1 MSWAF
6 LAVALVGACFTANAF
21 RSVKIEPFT
30 VPSFFA
36 GWLTSELPLHHI
48 AWQLGATVAF
58 GAFGAFHGWPGWA
71 GLGVAVVSW
80 CGLVIL
86 AVQAGRAGRV
96 VRAALDEGLGKDWS
110 DRRDPTLARTDD
122 TERAHLALV
131 IPAPRPGRAVERL
144 RDIDYWEDG
153 ARRHRL
159 DIYRPRRSVTRAP
172 VFLYLHGGAWIFGD
186 KREQGLPLM
195 DYLASRGWVC
205 VTANYGL
212 SPKVAFPE
220 HLVDCKRALRWVRGH
235 IAGYGGDPDFVV
247 VGGGS
252 AGGHLASL
260 VALTPGD
267 PEYQPGFEAA
277 DTSVAACVPFYGVY
291 DFTNRDGLRGR
302 GLGRLLEKSVMQ
314 ESITRS
320 RTAYERASPVDRI
333 NGGAPPF
340 FVVHGAN
347 DSLVPV
353 REARGFVELL
363 RRSST
368 APVVYAELPGAQHA
382 FEIFP
387 SIRTAHV
394 VAGVADFLAVI
405 HAGHGAA
412 PRSGPPIDSTQ
423 QRSVVDAPSLDAG
436 ERRDPEDAGHRS
448 GDR

>member
-1 MSWAF
+1 MAWAF
-6 LAVALVGACFTANAF
+6 LAVTLVGAAFTANAF
-21 RSVKIEPFT
+21 RPVRIEPFT

-36 GWLTSELPLHHI
+36 GWLTSELPLHHV
-48 AWQLGATVAF
+48 AWQVVATVVFGALGAV
-58 GAFGAFHGWPGWA
+58 HGWPGWA
-71 GLGVAVVSW
+71 GLGVAVASW
-80 CGLVIL
+80 CGLVVL

-96 VRAALDEGLGKDWS
+96 VEAALDDALGEGWS
-110 DRRDPTLARTDD
+110 DRRDPALARTARH
-122 TERAHLALV
+122 ERVHVALV
-131 IPAPRPGRAVERL
+131 LPAPRPGRSVERL
-144 RDIDYWEDG
+144 RDIDYWDDG

-159 DIYRPRRSVTRAP
+159 DIYRPRRPVAGAP
-172 VFLYLHGGAWIFGD
+172 VFIYLHGGAWVFGD
-186 KREQGLPLM
+186 KRDQGLPLM

-212 SPKVAFPE
+212 SPRVAFPE
-220 HLVDCKRALRWVRGH
+220 HLIDSKRALSWVRGH
-235 IAGYGGDPDFVV
+235 IGGFGGDPDFVA

-302 GLGRLLEKSVMQ
+302 GLGRLLERKVMK
-314 ESITRS
+314 ESLNGS
-320 RTAYERASPVDRI
+320 RTAYERASPVYRV

-347 DSLVPV
+347 DTLVPV
-353 REARGFVELL
+353 GEARGFVERL

-368 APVVYAELPGAQHA
+368 APVVYAELSGAQHA

-394 VAGVADFLAVI
+394 VAGVADFLAVV
-405 HAGHGAA
+405 HAG
-412 PRSGPPIDSTQ
+412 RDLVSPPADQPLRPT
-423 QRSVVDAPSLDAG
+423 R
-436 ERRDPEDAGHRS
+436 
-448 GDR
+448 

>member
-1 MSWAF
+1 
-6 LAVALVGACFTANAF
+6 
-21 RSVKIEPFT
+21 
-30 VPSFFA
+30 
-36 GWLTSELPLHHI
+36 
-48 AWQLGATVAF
+48 
-58 GAFGAFHGWPGWA
+58 
-71 GLGVAVVSW
+71 
-80 CGLVIL
+80 
-86 AVQAGRAGRV
+86 
-96 VRAALDEGLGKDWS
+96 
-110 DRRDPTLARTDD
+110 
-122 TERAHLALV
+122 
-131 IPAPRPGRAVERL
+131 VERL
-144 RDIDYWEDG
+144 RDIDYWEDA

-159 DIYRPRRSVTRAP
+159 DIYRPRRPVVRAP
-172 VFLYLHGGAWIFGD
+172 VFLYLHGGAWVFGD

-220 HLVDCKRALRWVRGH
+220 HLVDCKRALTWVRRH
-235 IAGYGGDPDFVV
+235 IAGYGGDPDFVA

-260 VALTPGD
+260 VALTPGA

-302 GLGRLLEKSVMQ
+302 GLGRLLEKKVMK
-314 ESITRS
+314 ESLARS
-320 RTAYERASPVDRI
+320 RTAYERASPINRI

-340 FVVHGAN
+340 FVVHGSN

-363 RRSST
+363 RRSSP
-368 APVVYAELPGAQHA
+368 AAVVYAELPGAQHA

-394 VAGVADFLAVI
+394 VAGVADFLAVV
-405 HAGHGAA
+405 HAGRDAA
-412 PRSGPPIDSTQ
+412 PPRSGA
-423 QRSVVDAPSLDAG
+423 RAAPTS
-436 ERRDPEDAGHRS
+436 S
-448 GDR
+448 

>member
-6 LAVALVGACFTANAF
+6 LAVAIVGAAFTANAF
-21 RSVKIEPFT
+21 RPVKIEPFT

-36 GWLTSELPLHHI
+36 GWLTSELPLHHL
-48 AWQLGATVAF
+48 AWQVVATVVFGVF
-58 GAFGAFHGWPGWA
+58 GAFRGWPGRV
-71 GLGVAVVSW
+71 GLAVAVASW

-86 AVQAGRAGRV
+86 AVQAGRARRV
-96 VRAALDEGLGKDWS
+96 VESALDEGLGEGWSARKDPALAGT
-110 DRRDPTLARTDD
+110 DRP
-122 TERAHLALV
+122 ERARLRLLV
-131 IPAPRPGRAVERL
+131 PLPRPGPAVDRL
-144 RDIDYWEDG
+144 RHIDYWGDG

-159 DIYRPRRSVTRAP
+159 DVYRPRRSVAGAP
-172 VFLYLHGGAWIFGD
+172 VFLYIHGGAWILGD

-212 SPKVAFPE
+212 SPRVAFPE
-220 HLVDCKRALRWVRGH
+220 HLIDCKRALRWVRGH
-235 IAGYGGDPDFVV
+235 IADYGGDPDFVA

-267 PEYQPGFEAA
+267 PEYQPGFGSA

-302 GLGRLLEKSVMQ
+302 GLGRLLERTVMK
-314 ESITRS
+314 ESLAGS
-320 RTAYERASPVDRI
+320 RTAYERASPIDRV

-347 DSLVPV
+347 DTLVPV
-353 REARGFVELL
+353 REARGFVERL
-363 RRSST
+363 RRSSA
-368 APVVYAELPGAQHA
+368 APVAYAELPGAQHA

-387 SIRTAHV
+387 SIRTAQV
-394 VAGVADFLAVI
+394 VAGVADFLAVV
-405 HAGHGAA
+405 HAGRRAQSPRGTGAA
-412 PRSGPPIDSTQ
+412 GP
-423 QRSVVDAPSLDAG
+423 
-436 ERRDPEDAGHRS
+436 DPLTFDRGHRAPRGS
-448 GDR
+448 ATP